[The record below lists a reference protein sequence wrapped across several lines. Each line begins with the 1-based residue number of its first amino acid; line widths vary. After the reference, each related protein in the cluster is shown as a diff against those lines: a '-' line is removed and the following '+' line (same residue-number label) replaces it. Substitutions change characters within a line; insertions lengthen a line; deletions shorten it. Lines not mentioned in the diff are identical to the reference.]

1 MLIEVP
7 IAQSISIREAGF
19 DEYWLQEQ
27 IMNNPSALGLGSLE
41 AITKERLQSSG
52 GKLDLLLKDPQDNSM
67 YEVEV
72 MLGKT
77 DESHIIRAIEYWDNE
92 KRKYPHRKHTAVL
105 VAEEINR
112 RFFNVIHLFS
122 HSIPIIAVQASLIQT
137 ASAQKNLFFTTLLNT
152 YEEIDDGTSL
162 SEHVSDP
169 KGYWNNKAPWT
180 YETAEA
186 LLQIVSSVLDKTG
199 LRPVKEYV
207 AVTQDDSNYMLL
219 FKRSQGKSMC
229 LFRMSQSLQDEAG
242 NLLDGKNIPYL
253 AKPKEMQITIDKEL
267 VQSNADA
274 FVELAR
280 LVKRS
285 WEDN

>member
-1 MLIEVP
+1 MSTNVSIV
-7 IAQSISIREAGF
+7 QSISIREAGF
-19 DEYWLQEQ
+19 DEYWLQDQ
-27 IMNNPSALGLGSLE
+27 IMNSPSALGLGSLE
-41 AITKERLQSSG
+41 VVTKERLQSSG
-52 GKLDLLLKDPQDNSM
+52 GKLDILLKDPQDSAM

-77 DESHIIRAIEYWDNE
+77 DESHIIRTIEYWDNE

-105 VAEEINR
+105 VAEEITR

-122 HSIPIIAVQASLIQT
+122 HSIPILAVQASLIQT
-137 ASAQKNLFFTTLLNT
+137 ADGQRNLFFTTLLNT

-169 KGYWNNKAPWT
+169 KGYWNNKAAWT

-186 LLQIVSSVLDKTG
+186 LQRIVSKVLDKTG

-242 NLLDGKNIPYL
+242 KLLDGKNIPYL

-267 VQSNADA
+267 VENNTEA
-274 FVELAR
+274 FAELAK

-285 WEDN
+285 WEDG